1 MATQPSSRTAEKP
14 RGESGNGPGRGWP
27 EKNGGP
33 RNGESLTGSSQDIH
47 RTLPHSVEAEQGVLG
62 SMLISPREIIAE
74 CVEKINEEYFYV
86 PAHQTIY
93 TVLVELWNAGQAI
106 DLITFTQVLRDR
118 NLLESVG
125 GAGFVTSLFT
135 FVPTAA
141 NVQYYLD
148 IVHDKYIL
156 REIIA
161 AATESV
167 RRAYEEQ
174 DEVNNLLDEVEQRIF
189 AVGEDRFKGQML
201 SMKDQVME
209 AIESIEKLYERKG
222 GITGISTGFV
232 EFDRMTSG
240 MHPAEMIVI
249 AARPSMGKTALA
261 MNIAEHVSINEK
273 LPVGVFSLEMSS
285 QQLVQRLLCS
295 RARVNLQKVR
305 DGFLGERDFP
315 SLTAA
320 ASKLAEAKIFIDDSA
335 SLTILE
341 LRAKARRL
349 KAQQDVQLIIVDYLQ
364 LLRSTSRRAQ
374 DNRQLEISE
383 ISAGI
388 KGLAK
393 ELKIPI
399 IVVAQL
405 NRQPEA
411 RSGGKPRLSDLRES
425 GSIEQD
431 ADLVGLL
438 VRPEIYEEDEE
449 ARAEKAGEAELII
462 AKQRNG
468 PVGEI
473 PLTFLKEF
481 TRFETRARNVSEPEE
496 AF

>member
-1 MATQPSSRTAEKP
+1 MATQPSSWTGEKL
-14 RGESGNGPGRGWP
+14 RKESGQAPGRGWP
-27 EKNGGP
+27 AKNGGP
-33 RNGESLTGSSQDIH
+33 RNGESLTGSSQDVH

-74 CVEKINEEYFYV
+74 CVEKIHAEYFYI
-86 PAHQTIY
+86 PAHQTVY
-93 TVLVELWNAGQAI
+93 DVLVELWNGGQGI
-106 DLITFTQVLRDR
+106 DLITFTQILRDR
-118 NLLESVG
+118 NLLETVG
-125 GAGFVTSLFT
+125 GASFVTSLFT

-141 NVQYYLD
+141 NVTYYLE
-148 IVHDKYIL
+148 IVREKYIL
-156 REIIA
+156 RQIIA
-161 AATESV
+161 ACTESV
-167 RRAYEEQ
+167 RRSFEEQ
-174 DEVNNLLDEVEQRIF
+174 DEVNNLLDEVEQKIF
-189 AVGEDRFKGQML
+189 AVGEDRFKGQTL

-209 AIESIEKLYERKG
+209 AIESIEKLYENRG

-232 EFDRMTSG
+232 EFDRMTNG
-240 MHPAEMIVI
+240 LHAAEMIVI

-261 MNIAEHVSINEK
+261 MNIAEHVAVHEK
-273 LPVGVFSLEMSS
+273 LPVAVFSLEMST

-305 DGFLGERDFP
+305 DGFLAERDFP

-320 ASKLAEAKIFIDDSA
+320 ASRLAEAKIFIDDSA
-335 SLTILE
+335 GLTILE

-349 KAQQDVQLIIVDYLQ
+349 KAQQDIKLIVVDYLQ
-364 LLRSTSRRAQ
+364 LLRSTTRRAQ

-393 ELKIPI
+393 ELKVPI
-399 IVVAQL
+399 IVLAQL

-411 RSGGKPRLSDLRES
+411 RTGGKPRLSDLRES

-438 VRPEIYEEDEE
+438 VRPEIYEDDEE
-449 ARAEKAGEAELII
+449 ARAEKEGEAELIV

-473 PLTFLKEF
+473 KLTFLKEF
-481 TRFETRARNVSEPEE
+481 TRFEDRARNVTDPG
-496 AF
+496 F

>member
-1 MATQPSSRTAEKP
+1 MPRDPQGSEKPGEPRRTA
-14 RGESGNGPGRGWP
+14 RNGNGNGRGSADRS
-27 EKNGGP
+27 GGKVTDN
-33 RNGESLTGSSQDIH
+33 RLTSSPQDVG

-62 SMLISPREIIAE
+62 SMLISPRDIIAE
-74 CVEKINEEYFYV
+74 CVERITEEYFYV

-93 TVLVELWNAGQAI
+93 TVLVELWNAGAGI
-106 DLITFTQVLRDR
+106 DLIIFTQTLRDR
-118 NLLESVG
+118 NLLETVG
-125 GAGFVTSLFT
+125 GGAFITSLYT

-141 NVQYYLD
+141 NITYYLE
-148 IVHDKYIL
+148 IVREKFVL
-156 REIIA
+156 RQIIA
-161 AATESV
+161 ACTESV
-167 RRAYEEQ
+167 RRSYEEQ
-174 DEVNNLLDEVEQRIF
+174 DEVNNLLDEVEQKIF
-189 AVGEDRFKGQML
+189 AVGEDRFKGQMPG
-201 SMKDQVME
+201 MKEQVMG
-209 AIESIEKLYERKG
+209 ALESIEQLWERRG
-222 GITGISTGFV
+222 GITGISTGFT
-232 EFDRMTSG
+232 ELDRMTNG
-240 MHPAEMIVI
+240 LHEAEMIVI

-261 MNIAEHVSINEK
+261 MNIAEHVAISSK
-273 LPVGVFSLEMSS
+273 LPVAVFSLEMSS

-305 DGFLGERDFP
+305 EGFLAERDFP

-320 ASKLAEAKIFIDDSA
+320 ASKLAEAQIYIDDTPGLS
-335 SLTILE
+335 ILE

-349 KAQQDVQLIIVDYLQ
+349 KAQKDIQLIVVDYLQ
-364 LLRSTSRRAQ
+364 LLKSTTRRAQ

-383 ISAGI
+383 ISSGI

-393 ELKIPI
+393 ELKLPI
-399 IVVAQL
+399 IVLAQL

-438 VRPEIYEEDEE
+438 VRPEVYEEDEE

-468 PVGEI
+468 PVGEV

-481 TRFETRARNVSEPEE
+481 TRFEDRARGGSEPH
-496 AF
+496 

>member
-1 MATQPSSRTAEKP
+1 MTRSGENVIPISSTA
-14 RGESGNGPGRGWP
+14 
-27 EKNGGP
+27 
-33 RNGESLTGSSQDIH
+33 SSQDIH
-47 RTLPHSVEAEQGVLG
+47 RTLPHSIEAEQGVLG
-62 SMLISPREIIAE
+62 SMLISPRDAIAE
-74 CVEKINEEYFYV
+74 CIGKITEEYFYV
-86 PAHQTIY
+86 PAHQIIY
-93 TVLVELWNAGQAI
+93 RELVDLWNAAEAI
-106 DLITFTQVLRDR
+106 DLITFTQALRDR
-118 NLLESVG
+118 NLLDTIG
-125 GAGFVTSLFT
+125 GPAFVTSLFT

-141 NVQYYLD
+141 NIEYYIE
-148 IVHDKYIL
+148 IVRDKYIL
-156 REIIA
+156 RSIIA

-174 DEVNNLLDEVEQRIF
+174 DEVNALLDEVEQRIF
-189 AVGEDRFKGQML
+189 AVGEDRFKGQIL

-222 GITGISTGFV
+222 GITGISTGFI

-240 MHPAEMIVI
+240 LHPSEMVVI

-261 MNIAEHVSINEK
+261 MNIVEHVAISQGRA
-273 LPVGVFSLEMSS
+273 VGVFSLEMSS

-305 DGFLGERDFP
+305 DGFLAERDFP

-320 ASKLAEAKIFIDDSA
+320 ASKLADAQIFIDDTAGLS
-335 SLTILE
+335 ILE
-341 LRAKARRL
+341 VRAKARRL
-349 KAQQDVQLIIVDYLQ
+349 KAQHDIQLMVVDYLQ
-364 LLRSTSRRAQ
+364 LLRSTTRRAQ

-383 ISAGI
+383 ISAGL

-405 NRQPEA
+405 NRQPEQ
-411 RSGGKPRLSDLRES
+411 RTGGIPRLSDLRES

-438 VRPEIYEEDEE
+438 VRREVYEEDED

-468 PVGEI
+468 PIGEI

-481 TRFETRARNVSEPEE
+481 TRFEDRARNVTEPD
-496 AF
+496 F